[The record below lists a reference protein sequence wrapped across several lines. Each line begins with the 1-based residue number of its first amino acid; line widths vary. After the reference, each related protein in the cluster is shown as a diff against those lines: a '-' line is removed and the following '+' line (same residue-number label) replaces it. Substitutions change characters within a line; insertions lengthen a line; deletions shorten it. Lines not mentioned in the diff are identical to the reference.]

1 MIQHRIF
8 DLRNIT
14 GATNGAGTVEAS
26 DEPELI
32 HSCSGIF
39 VVHSFFVVFV
49 YLSFILSPWYCLS
62 FDLSPSDYSFG
73 IVKFKIK
80 SRPRYTITV
89 SVPLILIQ
97 KQKQKPSHKIGRR
110 KGAPKD

>member
-1 MIQHRIF
+1 MIQLRIL

-14 GATNGAGTVEAS
+14 GATNGAGTVDAS
-26 DEPELI
+26 GEPEFI
-32 HSCSGIF
+32 HSFSGIF

-49 YLSFILSPWYCLS
+49 FLSFILSPWYCLS

-89 SVPLILIQ
+89 SVPIIVI
-97 KQKQKPSHKIGRR
+97 KKTKKTP
-110 KGAPKD
+110 PKLTQNRETKRCS